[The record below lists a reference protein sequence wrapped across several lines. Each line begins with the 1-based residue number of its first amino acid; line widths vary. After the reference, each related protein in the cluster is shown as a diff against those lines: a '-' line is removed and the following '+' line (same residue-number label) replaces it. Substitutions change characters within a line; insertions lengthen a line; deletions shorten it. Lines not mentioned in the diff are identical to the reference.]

1 MTKIFLDT
9 NVVLDFI
16 LKRDG
21 FAEDAAMIFD
31 LGERKKLT
39 LTLSSLSINNID
51 YVVSKIES
59 KKKSRQIIIKLLSL
73 VEILSVNKSTIKKAA
88 MSEFKDF
95 EDAIQ
100 NFCAEEEGL
109 NHIITRDLKDYKKS
123 NLSILTPKEFLT
135 SLTINKN
142 E

>member
-16 LKRDG
+16 LRRDG

-31 LGERKKLT
+31 LGERKKLK
-39 LTLSSLSINNID
+39 LTLSSLSVNNID
-51 YVVSKIES
+51 CIVSKIES

-73 VEILSVNKSTIKKAA
+73 VEILSVDETTIKKAA

-100 NFCAEEEGL
+100 NFCAEDEGL
-109 NHIITRDLKDYKKS
+109 NHIITRNLKDYKKS
-123 NLSILTPKEFLT
+123 SLSVLTPKEFLT
-135 SLTINKN
+135 SLTMNKK
-142 E
+142 

>member
-1 MTKIFLDT
+1 MTRIFLDT

-16 LKRDG
+16 LKRSD
-21 FAEDAAMIFD
+21 FAEDAAIIFD

-39 LTLSSLSINNID
+39 LTLSSLSVNNID

-59 KKKSRQIIIKLLSL
+59 KKKARQVIIKLLSL
-73 VEILSVNKSTIKKAA
+73 VEILPVGKSTIEKSA

-100 NFCAEEEGL
+100 NFCAEEQGL
-109 NHIITRDLKDYKKS
+109 NHIITRNLKDYRKS
-123 NLSILTPKEFLT
+123 NLSILSPKEFLT
-135 SLTINKN
+135 SLAIH
-142 E
+142 EEE

>member
-16 LKRDG
+16 LKRDD

-31 LGERKKLT
+31 LGERKKLK
-39 LTLSSLSINNID
+39 LTLSSLSVNNVD
-51 YVVSKIES
+51 YIVSKIES

-73 VEILSVNKSTIKKAA
+73 VEILTVNETTIKKAA

-100 NFCAEEEGL
+100 NFCAEDEGL
-109 NHIITRDLKDYKKS
+109 NHIITRNLKDYKKS
-123 NLSILTPKEFLT
+123 NLSVLTPKEFLT
-135 SLTINKN
+135 SLTLNKK
-142 E
+142 